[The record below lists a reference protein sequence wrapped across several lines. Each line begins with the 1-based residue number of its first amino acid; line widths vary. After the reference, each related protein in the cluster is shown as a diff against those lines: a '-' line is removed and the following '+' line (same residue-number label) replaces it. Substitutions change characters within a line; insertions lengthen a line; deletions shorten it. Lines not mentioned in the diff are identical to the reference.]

1 MRLFLLL
8 CLLLPCVTASAD
20 WGSAD
25 ADKDGYSVDDGDCND
40 GDPEVHPGAREICE
54 DGIDNDCDMAMD
66 FEDPQCSACGS
77 CHAAQGGAAGW
88 GAVVV
93 LGVVAACRVRRRARG
108 ARPAP

>member
-1 MRLFLLL
+1 MRLIVLL

-25 ADKDGYSVDDGDCND
+25 ADGDGYSVDEGDCND
-40 GDPEVHPGAREICE
+40 GDPEINPGAREICE
-54 DGIDNDCDMAMD
+54 DEIDNDCDTAVD

-77 CHAAQGGAAGW
+77 CHAAHGRTAGW

-93 LGVVAACRVRRRARG
+93 LAGVLACRLRRFA
-108 ARPAP
+108 A